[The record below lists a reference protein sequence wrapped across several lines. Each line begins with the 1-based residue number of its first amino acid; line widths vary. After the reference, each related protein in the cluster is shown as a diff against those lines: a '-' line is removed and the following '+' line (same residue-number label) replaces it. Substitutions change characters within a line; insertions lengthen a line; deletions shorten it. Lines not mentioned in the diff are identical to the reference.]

1 VYRLL
6 CDCHRLRYARLGP
19 PLGLCFPRESSRFD
33 EIPVRSVD
41 NMDISLRLGPNIRRL
56 VSPKTEYR
64 QNLEVESGG
73 DNNRTSNT
81 IHRVYAFPVS

>member
-6 CDCHRLRYARLGP
+6 CDHHRLRYARLGP
-19 PLGLCFPRESSRFD
+19 PLGLCFPRGSSRFY

-41 NMDISLRLGPNIRRL
+41 NMDISFRLGPAIHRL

-81 IHRVYAFPVS
+81 LHRVYAFPVF